1 MTLLWARGQPRWVA
15 FVRIIAAVALALA
28 AFFIVRGAALAAD
41 PNGADT
47 LSRDPDAGVNF
58 VWTLTSGALVF
69 FMQAGFALLGAGL
82 IRAKNT
88 VNYLTKNILDFAA
101 AGLSFWAF
109 GYAFM
114 FGGSGLQPGL
124 DQGNAVIGLSG
135 FFLAGNAYD
144 VSTVQFWFFQM
155 VFAATTATIVAG
167 AVAERT
173 KVTAYLAYGFLVT
186 AIVYPIYGHWMWGG
200 GWLGGEQLESLVG
213 ASAVDFAGS
222 GVVHT
227 VGGMLALAGAATVG
241 ARLGKYGP
249 NGEVRTIRGHNM
261 VYVVIGMF
269 ILFFGWFGFNGGSTV
284 AGNDLRIGI
293 IIANTF
299 LAGATGAVV
308 AAYVGLVRT
317 GRISAAQSSNGALA
331 GLVGITAP
339 CAFVAPWAAVVI
351 GAIAAGLM
359 LVSVHV
365 IEHRLRIDDP
375 VGASS
380 VHGTAGVWGLLSVGI
395 FADGTY
401 GVSGF
406 IAGNGSQFVAQ
417 LIAAIVAVAW
427 ALTMGFVLFNA
438 LKLTVGLRASREDEL
453 SGLDEPEHGES
464 TYADDEPPVDDVEVN
479 GVPAAEMQ

>member
-1 MTLLWARGQPRWVA
+1 MTLLWSRGQPRWIA
-15 FVRIIAAVALALA
+15 TFRILAAVAMALA
-28 AFFIVRGAALAAD
+28 AFLIVRGAVLAAGDPGGGETIAAD
-41 PNGADT
+41 PA
-47 LSRDPDAGVNF
+47 AGVDF

-114 FGGSGLQPGL
+114 FGGSDLPGMA
-124 DQGNAVIGLSG
+124 DGNAFIGFSG
-135 FFLAGNAYD
+135 FFLVRDAYD
-144 VSTVQFWFFQM
+144 VSTVGFWFFQM

-186 AIVYPIYGHWMWGG
+186 ALVYPIYGHWMWGG
-200 GWLGGEQLESLVG
+200 GWLGGEQLESWVG
-213 ASAVDFAGS
+213 AAAVDFAGS

-227 VGGMLALAGAATVG
+227 IGGVLALAGAATVG

-284 AGNDLRIGI
+284 AGNDLRIAV

-299 LAGATGAVV
+299 LAGATGAVM
-308 AAYVGLVRT
+308 AALRRPCAHGPHQRRQHQQRRP
-317 GRISAAQSSNGALA
+317 GRSGGHHGAL
-331 GLVGITAP
+331 
-339 CAFVAPWAAVVI
+339 
-351 GAIAAGLM
+351 
-359 LVSVHV
+359 
-365 IEHRLRIDDP
+365 RLRRALGGGDHRRRRG
-375 VGASS
+375 GAD
-380 VHGTAGVWGLLSVGI
+380 AG
-395 FADGTY
+395 
-401 GVSGF
+401 
-406 IAGNGSQFVAQ
+406 
-417 LIAAIVAVAW
+417 
-427 ALTMGFVLFNA
+427 
-438 LKLTVGLRASREDEL
+438 
-453 SGLDEPEHGES
+453 
-464 TYADDEPPVDDVEVN
+464 EPPRHR
-479 GVPAAEMQ
+479 AQAEDR